1 MFSSSTSDVLIAL
14 YGFIMYGPCKVQIQN
29 PSLLTQRSLLPVQSV
44 LPGFLLRGIVRPPNP
59 RLPGGLP
66 RCFLPLMVITTGIPL
81 SSISTQAWVLG
92 RALMRMLSC
101 RSLKTGS
108 RSVMFTGESVPI
120 GIWNDMGYVSR
131 DAEGLLLDAI
141 GPACAQP
148 MRDSAPYSGQA
159 GTTSLQGGRAA
170 AVSFSLASPVCP
182 ASERGTRASLWQET
196 FSKPSLETP
205 LKAKPVKHADDSSV
219 GRAIQAKTVSH
230 PKTLYRAPVKPVT
243 RAARSS
249 L

>member
-66 RCFLPLMVITTGIPL
+66 RCFLPLMVITTGIPS

-120 GIWNDMGYVSR
+120 GIWNDMGYWATL
-131 DAEGLLLDAI
+131 AETLRAYSWTLLVQPVRSQCGTPPPTPARLGLLHSRVA
-141 GPACAQP
+141 
-148 MRDSAPYSGQA
+148 GQR
-159 GTTSLQGGRAA
+159 L
-170 AVSFSLASPVCP
+170 
-182 ASERGTRASLWQET
+182 
-196 FSKPSLETP
+196 
-205 LKAKPVKHADDSSV
+205 
-219 GRAIQAKTVSH
+219 
-230 PKTLYRAPVKPVT
+230 
-243 RAARSS
+243 
-249 L
+249 